1 MDIDDEDAFLYGDS
15 EPIDAGAT
23 GGAVVN
29 DVVKTEEAKQ
39 NAQRESRGGRGDEP
53 VKHLE
58 TLRLIA
64 LHALFSNF
72 ALYWNALMITENS

>member
-15 EPIDAGAT
+15 EPIDAVAP

-39 NAQRESRGGRGDEP
+39 NAQRE
-53 VKHLE
+53 L
-58 TLRLIA
+58 
-64 LHALFSNF
+64 
-72 ALYWNALMITENS
+72 